1 MQDLDI
7 GEVAKRA
14 GIPVSALRFYEE
26 SKLIYAIGRR
36 GLRRQFHASVLDRLA
51 LIALGRSAGFTLVEI
66 AQMLGTEGKPQIDRK
81 KLKAKAD
88 ELDAKIRELIA
99 MRNGLNHAANCRAP
113 SHFECPTFRRMM
125 SAALPR
131 AQSDARKK
139 LSRGRKG

>member
-26 SKLIYAIGRR
+26 RKLISAIGRR

-51 LIALGRSAGFTLVEI
+51 LIALGRSAGFTLDEI
-66 AQMLGTEGKPQIDRK
+66 AQMFGAHGEPRIDRK

-88 ELDAKIRELIA
+88 ELDTRIRELIA

-113 SHFECPTFRRMM
+113 SHLECPTFRRMM

-131 AQSDARKK
+131 AEAKPSKK
-139 LSRGRKG
+139 LGRMRTG